1 MAEREYEYQLKS
13 GRQFAYAALMGAGAL
28 LLAYEAL
35 TNDRGL
41 ILYIIPLSKNAA
53 TIFYAVFAVLA
64 GLASASTAVN
74 AARRASLRQRIAL
87 TKDGLMVPKSSMS
100 LEEEL
105 IAYGSVLDIKEFTEP
120 NNVAV
125 IRHRQ
130 GEFTLQLDLLPD
142 ERAYAEIVHDL
153 TLQVQ
158 AVKTGGAMPP
168 AKAEQ
173 PKAL

>member
-1 MAEREYEYQLKS
+1 
-13 GRQFAYAALMGAGAL
+13 
-28 LLAYEAL
+28 
-35 TNDRGL
+35 
-41 ILYIIPLSKNAA
+41 
-53 TIFYAVFAVLA
+53 
-64 GLASASTAVN
+64 
-74 AARRASLRQRIAL
+74 
-87 TKDGLMVPKSSMS
+87 MVPKSSMS

-158 AVKTGGAMPP
+158 AVKAGGAMPP